1 MFKEINL
8 ENFTIKQK
16 TLKNKFNEDS
26 ISLCSFIDE
35 DLNQKKIIELGSGS
49 GIISIFIE
57 KNFKVNEVVSVE
69 IEDIAFD
76 VLKENIKIN
85 NCVKI
90 RPYKINIK
98 NLKNF
103 FNPAL
108 FDLIITNPPYFK
120 IGHGKKP
127 LNKEKLLARHE
138 VMCDMKD
145 IFNVSSHLLRKL
157 GSLLICYPQTREEE
171 VITNAKRNKFKLME
185 KKSNNKINFYRLIK
199 DQ

>member
-26 ISLCSFIDE
+26 LSLCSFIDE

-69 IEDIAFD
+69 IEDIAFE

-120 IGHGKKP
+120 IGHGRKP

-171 VITNAKRNKFKLME
+171 VITNAKKYELKLIE

>member
-1 MFKEINL
+1 MFKKINL

-35 DLNQKKIIELGSGS
+35 DLNQKKIIELGTGS

>member
-26 ISLCSFIDE
+26 LSLCSFIDE

-171 VITNAKRNKFKLME
+171 VITNAKKYELKLIE

>member
-26 ISLCSFIDE
+26 LSLCSFIDE

-69 IEDIAFD
+69 IEDIAFE

-171 VITNAKRNKFKLME
+171 VITNAKRNKFKLIE

>member
-1 MFKEINL
+1 MFKKINL

-69 IEDIAFD
+69 IEDIAFE

>member
-26 ISLCSFIDE
+26 LSLCSFIDE

-171 VITNAKRNKFKLME
+171 VITNAKRNKFKLIE

>member
-1 MFKEINL
+1 M
-8 ENFTIKQK
+8 
-16 TLKNKFNEDS
+16 
-26 ISLCSFIDE
+26 
-35 DLNQKKIIELGSGS
+35 
-49 GIISIFIE
+49 
-57 KNFKVNEVVSVE
+57 
-69 IEDIAFD
+69 
-76 VLKENIKIN
+76 KENIKIN

-171 VITNAKRNKFKLME
+171 VVTNAKRNKFKLME

>member
-171 VITNAKRNKFKLME
+171 VITNAKKYELKLIE